1 MNNLLKIQ
9 DLMREIFDDE
19 RLEIS
24 ETTSPEDVA
33 EWDSFA
39 NIQLLAALEDKFNV
53 HFTTDEAIKVRT
65 VSDMLALIGRKEQ

>member
-9 DLMREIFDDE
+9 DLMRDIFDDE

-24 ETTSPEDVA
+24 ETTSPDDVA

-39 NIQLLAALEDKFNV
+39 NIQLLSL
-53 HFTTDEAIKVRT
+53 
-65 VSDMLALIGRKEQ
+65 SDSTIQCPLFLAL